1 MLLVAGGLCKC
12 KTGKIKK
19 ASIWL
24 LGQQASPLVVI
35 KRRIMWMLEES
46 SESWE
51 QSFIQKWL
59 CYWECEVELWGGFR
73 IVIRDHVFRARY
85 SLTGLPQ
92 WLSSNELVCSTADA
106 GDVSSIP
113 RLGISLGGGSSNPL
127 QYSCLENPMD
137 RRAWRATVHRATQS
151 WTQLK
156 RLRIHVHSLTI
167 LKAEKQNG
175 KNGPGDLIKNEFI
188 WLQVTNNPTQIG
200 LNSGCVV
207 SWRTENTNARVSSI
221 NLVQESNDVIRICC
235 FSALFPVGWL
245 HSETDHS
252 DSSRKSSLFLILST
266 NALTPTL
273 IGPDWLE
280 SCIYSWIYHRGQ
292 SECSALK
299 AWALWLHRQMGGR
312 GNSPEE
318 RWGAIIWDTRQANVF
333 LWDFFQCKYAWT
345 KYPEMRV
352 SKKNVGKW
360 VKTD

>member
-1 MLLVAGGLCKC
+1 MGFPR
-12 KTGKIKK
+12 
-19 ASIWL
+19 WL
-24 LGQQASPLVVI
+24 SG
-35 KRRIMWMLEES
+35 EES
-46 SESWE
+46 
-51 QSFIQKWL
+51 
-59 CYWECEVELWGGFR
+59 
-73 IVIRDHVFRARY
+73 ARY
-85 SLTGLPQ
+85 AGLIAG
-92 WLSSNELVCSTADA
+92 LGRSSGV
-106 GDVSSIP
+106 GP
-113 RLGISLGGGSSNPL
+113 GNPL
-127 QYSCLENPMD
+127 RYSCLENPMD

-266 NALTPTL
+266 NALAPTL

-318 RWGAIIWDTRQANVF
+318 RWGAIVWDTRQANVF